1 MLVRTRNTSNM
12 RILRLILALYF
23 LFLAGGALFSAL
35 PTQPSDP
42 RLPHIFALSLRLTFA
57 ALAVIFVMGG
67 LDFVAR
73 ESLTELHVD
82 RVADHGKSDEPSD
95 RIRDSGDY
103 LFLGY
108 RSNFWHSNRGFAI
121 PAIMGVLGLIVFRRD
136 QTPKSIAS

>member
-82 RVADHGKSDEPSD
+82 RMADHGKSDEPSD

-103 LFLGY
+103 LFLG
-108 RSNFWHSNRGFAI
+108 
-121 PAIMGVLGLIVFRRD
+121 L
-136 QTPKSIAS
+136 